1 MVKCSPL
8 LMKGRESMAT
18 VLTDKIRDALRISSQ
33 AEAITTEINDC
44 IEACKRDL
52 QQVGVVNLDES
63 DALIIRAITIYCK
76 AEFGYSEK
84 AQQFRQSYDSLK
96 LALSLMEEYT
106 AVKETETE
114 QEGAVDNGE
123 MV

>member
-1 MVKCSPL
+1 
-8 LMKGRESMAT
+8 MAT
-18 VLTDKIRDALRISSQ
+18 VLTNKIRDALRISSQ
-33 AEAITTEINDC
+33 AEAITNEINDC

-96 LALSLMEEYT
+96 LALSLMDEYT
-106 AVKETETE
+106 TVIETQKETE
-114 QEGAVDNGE
+114 QEGAVENGE
-123 MV
+123 VV

>member
-1 MVKCSPL
+1 
-8 LMKGRESMAT
+8 MAT
-18 VLTDKIRDALRISSQ
+18 VLTGKIRGALRISSQ
-33 AEAITTEINDC
+33 AEAITNEINDC

-96 LALSLMEEYT
+96 LALSLMEEYIT
-106 AVKETETE
+106 VKETETE
-114 QEGAVDNGE
+114 QEGAVENGE